1 MEYKVI
7 RFFYSAQVVDFLNK
21 NKIEKENIIAICC
34 GSNGVFHLIYR
45 G

>member
-7 RFFYSAQVVDFLNK
+7 RFSYSTKVVDFLNR

-34 GSNGVFHLIYR
+34 ESNGVFHLIYR